1 MSNSIWIEQDQRLI
15 WHPCTQM
22 HDHESFPIL
31 PIKRAQGIWLE
42 DFEGHRYM
50 DAISSWWVN
59 IFGHA
64 HPDLNAALCA
74 QAQQLSHIMLAGFS
88 HQPIIELS
96 ALLVERAPE
105 GLVRCF
111 YADNGASAIEV
122 ALKMSMHAWRNQG
135 QPKKHRFVAL
145 SNSYHGETLGALSVT
160 DIPLFSATYAPLL
173 TTPLRVPSPD
183 CSHLPATEWQQ
194 HSIAALAA
202 VETLFSQ
209 HHSDI
214 AAIIV
219 EPLVQGAAGMRM
231 YHPAYLSGLRI
242 LCDQYRI
249 HLIADEIAVGF
260 GRTGTFFAC
269 EQAKIAPDFL
279 CLSKALTA
287 GYLPMSVV
295 LTTDAIYQLFYDRH
309 EHQKGF
315 MHSHSYTGN
324 ALAAAVAVASL
335 QLFDR
340 DQIILQN
347 QQKAVWMQQTAKRIL
362 PSAQVSNLRQ
372 CGMILAFDWVPAPG
386 QSWDPNCRP
395 GLLLHRAALQHGIL
409 IRPIGHQVYVMPP
422 YIISESEMEE
432 LFEGIASAMRTAQEQ
447 PDLRWASLVQ
457 SASNHPMD
465 LA

>member
-1 MSNSIWIEQDQRLI
+1 MSNSFWGERDQRLI

-31 PIKRAQGIWLE
+31 PIKKARGIWLE
-42 DFEGHRYM
+42 DFEGHRYL

-64 HPDLNAALCA
+64 HPELNAALST
-74 QAQQLSHIMLAGFS
+74 QAEQLAHIMLAGFS

-96 ALLVERAPE
+96 AMLVDRAPK

-122 ALKMSMHAWRNQG
+122 ALKMSMHAWRHQG
-135 QPKKHRFVAL
+135 MPGKNRFVAL

-183 CSHLPATEWQQ
+183 CSHLPVDQWQQ
-194 HSIAALAA
+194 HSQASLLAVELLFQKRHTEIAAM
-202 VETLFSQ
+202 
-209 HHSDI
+209 
-214 AAIIV
+214 IV

-231 YHPAYLSGLRI
+231 YHPAYLSGLRS
-242 LCDQYRI
+242 LCNQYQV

-269 EQAKIAPDFL
+269 EQASITPDFL

-295 LTTDAIYQLFYDRH
+295 LTTDFIYQLFYGAY
-309 EHQKGF
+309 EQQKGF

-335 QLFDR
+335 KLFDR
-340 DQIILQN
+340 DQVLCQN
-347 QQKAVWMQQTAKRIL
+347 QQKSVWMQEMAENLL
-362 PSAQVSNLRQ
+362 PKEQIRHLRR
-372 CGMILAFDWVPAPG
+372 CGMILAFDWIPAPG
-386 QSWDPNCRP
+386 QVWDPESRA
-395 GLLLHRAALQHGIL
+395 GLALHRAALQHGIL
-409 IRPIGHQVYVMPP
+409 IRPIGHQVYIMPP
-422 YIISESEMEE
+422 YIITEEE
-432 LFEGIASAMRTAQEQ
+432 LEVLFRGISKAMHHAY
-447 PDLRWASLVQ
+447 PHLRVATSPPYTSTDDW
-457 SASNHPMD
+457 D